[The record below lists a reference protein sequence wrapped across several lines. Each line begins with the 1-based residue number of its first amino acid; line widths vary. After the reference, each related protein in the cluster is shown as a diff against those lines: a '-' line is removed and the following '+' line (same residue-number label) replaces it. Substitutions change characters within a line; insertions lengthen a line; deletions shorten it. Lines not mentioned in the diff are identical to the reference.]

1 MFSFSNSRYAL
12 GTAESAKS
20 LDGTA
25 MNPECPQVPRRGRG
39 GFRGRDVPNAENTLI
54 FLAPL
59 ALFAVKRE
67 LVRSVS

>member
-1 MFSFSNSRYAL
+1 MLNFSNSRYAL
-12 GTAESAKS
+12 GTAESAK
-20 LDGTA
+20 
-25 MNPECPQVPRRGRG
+25 
-39 GFRGRDVPNAENTLI
+39 NAENTLI